1 MSILQ
6 IGAFLAGTKSRR
18 RRGIARPVEVGNRVL
33 RAYLQNNRKVW
44 AVNPNSDEVEGL
56 RSFPNLSSL
65 PITVHGV
72 GHHTAAR
79 HAG

>member
-1 MSILQ
+1 
-6 IGAFLAGTKSRR
+6 
-18 RRGIARPVEVGNRVL
+18 VL
-33 RAYLQNNRKVW
+33 RAYLQNNRKAW
-44 AVNPNSDEVEGL
+44 AVNPNADEVEGV
-56 RSFPNLSSL
+56 RFFPNLSSL

>member
-1 MSILQ
+1 
-6 IGAFLAGTKSRR
+6 
-18 RRGIARPVEVGNRVL
+18 VL

-44 AVNPNSDEVEGL
+44 AVNPNADEVEGV